1 MIDPLLGP
9 ALGAPRGAIIVP
21 RSAMIRHIAAQNA
34 ALFGTPFAHE
44 QVSAA
49 FENEKDGSGSV
60 RFHPSFLLFYDAA
73 ARPALYDA
81 MICAVKPEL
90 FVGAPSLPSPA
101 DAVVAANRHAVDA
114 WVKWFYTSGQAVV
127 GASGVAPPLDA
138 STRLLSLGTGG
149 APSFRAG
156 GVAPLGTAPLGTS
169 ARPLSVGTGGAPSF
183 GARGVAPLGT
193 APLGADARPLSL
205 DARGTPSFG
214 AGCVAPL
221 GTAPLGA
228 SARPLSVGTGG
239 TPSFGAR
246 GVAPLGTAPLGA
258 DARPLSLDARG
269 TPSFGAGG
277 VAPLG
282 TAPLG
287 ASARPLSLGTGG
299 TPSFGARGVAPL
311 GTAPLGADARP
322 LSLDARGTPSFGAG
336 GVAPLG
342 TAPLGA
348 SARPL
353 SLGTGGTPSFGAR
366 GVAPLSLDAGG
377 VPFGAGGVVP
387 LGAAE
392 PFVYVNWVTL
402 HADAAQLARCRTFHK
417 TIEATSA
424 ILGFPAKGCIANRT
438 EQSLLM
444 FIADVG
450 DAADHTA
457 PHMTASTATVPSFA
471 DMVQM
476 LRRGMRYPYWRM
488 GRVFVQCEAR
498 LLCAAYDLKGV
509 KELLRHLGFGAE
521 RDMPWSAESR
531 HDVSRYVD
539 DHGVRNYA
547 PIVCGCVRTLCRT
560 NSWICFFLFVL
571 YVL

>member
-169 ARPLSVGTGGAPSF
+169 ARPLSVGTGGA
-183 GARGVAPLGT
+183 
-193 APLGADARPLSL
+193 
-205 DARGTPSFG
+205 
-214 AGCVAPL
+214 
-221 GTAPLGA
+221 
-228 SARPLSVGTGG
+228 
-239 TPSFGAR
+239 
-246 GVAPLGTAPLGA
+246 
-258 DARPLSLDARG
+258 
-269 TPSFGAGG
+269 
-277 VAPLG
+277 
-282 TAPLG
+282 
-287 ASARPLSLGTGG
+287 
-299 TPSFGARGVAPL
+299 PSFGARGVAPL

-560 NSWICFFLFVL
+560 NSWICFFYSFFMSFDHCFWISISISIWIWVWIWNTAPTHTRKLAFQRSRI
-571 YVL
+571 Y